1 MTLKVDNHYIPVF
14 TCRYWKDKDNEWS
27 FRPYSKLDHN
37 NMVIENKIR
46 KGERSWGSQKHL
58 YTQDLEDRLDVE
70 LEAPASKIYK
80 KLISGELLTWNE
92 RLKWAQFL
100 ITQAVRTPS
109 FFKYRDEVET
119 YINGDFSYK
128 ESILGCVNC
137 DINKLVAERNWW
149 ILKAHEEDYFIRTDN
164 PVYLTGCIENP
175 DTTIF
180 YPLTP
185 NLCFVMCSLI
195 PLQMLLRAA
204 YKGLDPQQEY
214 FQLGKS
220 DAHAINFELL
230 KSASR
235 SVILRENHNSE
246 MFNYMARSVM
256 GVYPQI
262 PYLMM
267 SATDEISQLKVDE
280 ELTSIMSRVD
290 CIDYPIRDY
299 SFKPFFGGEFSLGIN
314 PFSVFGVTEDLLVNK
329 ENE

>member
-1 MTLKVDNHYIPVF
+1 
-14 TCRYWKDKDNEWS
+14 
-27 FRPYSKLDHN
+27 
-37 NMVIENKIR
+37 
-46 KGERSWGSQKHL
+46 
-58 YTQDLEDRLDVE
+58 
-70 LEAPASKIYK
+70 
-80 KLISGELLTWNE
+80 
-92 RLKWAQFL
+92 
-100 ITQAVRTPS
+100 
-109 FFKYRDEVET
+109 
-119 YINGDFSYK
+119 
-128 ESILGCVNC
+128 
-137 DINKLVAERNWW
+137 
-149 ILKAHEEDYFIRTDN
+149 
-164 PVYLTGCIENP
+164 
-175 DTTIF
+175 
-180 YPLTP
+180 
-185 NLCFVMCSLI
+185 
-195 PLQMLLRAA
+195 MLLRAA